1 MIDTHAHLTDSR
13 YQNPLELIQRA
24 SQAGVNKIITVGYH
38 LQSSVESARIAEQN
52 ENVFFT
58 AGVHPSDCETLDNS
72 VIAQLIPLLK
82 REKCLAV
89 GEIGLDYHY
98 GKDNKEE
105 QKIAFN
111 KQLEIAGELNLSVVI
126 HSREATQDMLSIL
139 SKHAPNLKKG
149 FLMHCYSESAES
161 AREYLKLGAYFA
173 FGGAITFKNAKKE
186 DIIKSIPIDRVVCET
201 DCPYMTPVPYR
212 GQLNEPQRVRE
223 VYIKMAEV
231 YGLPLEDFIKIVA
244 KNASRFFCE
253 SKLGER
259 L

>member
-13 YQNPLELIQRA
+13 YQDVSALIDSA
-24 SQAGVNKIITVGYH
+24 KNVGVNSIITVGYH
-38 LQSSVESARIAEQN
+38 LQSSLENAEIASRY

-58 AGVHPSDCETLDNS
+58 AGVHPSDCETLDNG
-72 VIAQLIPLLK
+72 VIARLFELLK
-82 REKCLAV
+82 HEKCLAL

-98 GKDNKEE
+98 GKDNKEQ

-111 KQLEIAGELNLSVVI
+111 KQLEMAGALGLPVVI
-126 HSREATQDMLSIL
+126 HSREATQDMLNIL
-139 SKHAPNLKKG
+139 TAHSKNLKKG

-161 AREYLKLGAYFA
+161 AQEYFKLGAYFA

-186 DIIKSIPIDRVVCET
+186 DIIKSIPLDRVVCET

-212 GQLNEPQRVRE
+212 GQLNEPQRVKE
-223 VYIKMAEV
+223 VYVKMAEV
-231 YGLPLEDFIKIVA
+231 YGLPLEQFVEIA
-244 KNASRFFCE
+244 RQNAVNFFGE

>member
-13 YQNPLELIQRA
+13 YSDVAELVA
-24 SQAGVNKIITVGYH
+24 SAKNAGVHKIITVGYH
-38 LQSSVESARIAEQN
+38 LQSSLENALLAERF
-52 ENVFFT
+52 EDVFFT

-72 VIAQLIPLLK
+72 AIAQLFELLK
-82 REKCLAV
+82 HKKCLAL

-98 GKDNKEE
+98 GKDTKEQ
-105 QKIAFN
+105 QKIAFS
-111 KQLEIAGELNLSVVI
+111 KQLEMAGELNIPVVI
-126 HSREATQDMLSIL
+126 HSREATQDMLNIL
-139 SKHAPNLKKG
+139 TAHSKNLKKG

-161 AREYLKLGAYFA
+161 AQEYLKLGAYFA

-186 DIIKSIPIDRVVCET
+186 DIIRSIPLNRVVCET

-212 GQLNEPQRVRE
+212 GQLNEPQRVKE
-223 VYIKMAEV
+223 VYVKMAEV
-231 YGLPLEDFIKIVA
+231 YGLPLEQFIEIA
-244 KNASRFFCE
+244 RANAVEFFGE